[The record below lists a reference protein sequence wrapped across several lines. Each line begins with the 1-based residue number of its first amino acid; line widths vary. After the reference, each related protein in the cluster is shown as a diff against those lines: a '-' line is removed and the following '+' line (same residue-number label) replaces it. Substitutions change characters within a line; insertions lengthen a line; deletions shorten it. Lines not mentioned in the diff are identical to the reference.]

1 MNLEADA
8 CIDDTYIYNMLLDP
22 DAFVNDA
29 HVWCIHLRSSAIG
42 PDACVYDAA
51 EMLSPTNSV
60 ILGVGYVIVHHY
72 DIVWR
77 RHVTLIQRG
86 DHLEHP
92 HAAIIHRNL

>member
-1 MNLEADA
+1 
-8 CIDDTYIYNMLLDP
+8 
-22 DAFVNDA
+22 
-29 HVWCIHLRSSAIG
+29 
-42 PDACVYDAA
+42 
-51 EMLSPTNSV
+51 MLSPTNSV
-60 ILGVGYVIVHHY
+60 ILGVGYVIVYHY